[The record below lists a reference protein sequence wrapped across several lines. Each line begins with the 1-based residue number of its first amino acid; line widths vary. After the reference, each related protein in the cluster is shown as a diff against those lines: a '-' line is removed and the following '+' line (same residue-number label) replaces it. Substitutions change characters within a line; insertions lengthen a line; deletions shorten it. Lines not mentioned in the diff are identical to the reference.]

1 MVKNI
6 DLLITNN
13 MFAKLEKIQNVTA
26 FILTAKMKYTILYYK
41 SVSISW
47 VQVLP

>member
-1 MVKNI
+1 MVKKL
-6 DLLITNN
+6 DQLITKN

-26 FILTAKMKYTILYYK
+26 FILTAKMNYTILYKY
-41 SVSISW
+41 VLISW

>member
-1 MVKNI
+1 MVKK
-6 DLLITNN
+6 LYQLITKN

-26 FILTAKMKYTILYYK
+26 FILTAKMNNTLLYKY
-41 SVSISW
+41 VSISW